1 MTKRSRGKDLA
12 SEMKHV
18 ATADTEKGTSDV
30 ILNTFTSWG
39 NFFQIKRKIFV
50 YLSKCLTKNVSTST
64 KNVSTSTKNVSTSRI
79 MWIFNS
85 SFSEVAV
92 AVR

>member
-50 YLSKCLTKNVSTST
+50 CLSKCLTKNVSTST
-64 KNVSTSTKNVSTSRI
+64 KNVSTSRI
-79 MWIFNS
+79 MWLFNS

>member
-1 MTKRSRGKDLA
+1 MNKRSRGKDLA

-50 YLSKCLTKNVSTST
+50 YLSKCLTKNVSTS
-64 KNVSTSTKNVSTSRI
+64 RI

>member
-30 ILNTFTSWG
+30 ILNTFTS
-39 NFFQIKRKIFV
+39 
-50 YLSKCLTKNVSTST
+50 
-64 KNVSTSTKNVSTSRI
+64 
-79 MWIFNS
+79 
-85 SFSEVAV
+85 
-92 AVR
+92 